1 MVSRRT
7 HQNEIVTKNPR
18 KKLGLYCHVP
28 FCAHQ
33 CDYCAFYKEE
43 PTAQKIKRYLEC
55 IEAEMKLLN
64 IETPF
69 DTIYIGGG
77 TPGVLTANSFEHL
90 CSSLTQNNISRE
102 IEEFSVEFSPSTV
115 QKEKI
120 SVLMNFG
127 CNRITLGV
135 QSFNEKTMKSLGR
148 RQTLNQVLKA
158 YESIRICGIQNIG
171 IDLIFCVPGQTHQEW
186 LEDLR
191 IAVDLQPQHIST
203 YNLTFEKDTK
213 LTKYLEDNNIS
224 KKTDDE
230 EADFFIETRDFLCRN
245 GYRQYEVS
253 NYCRPGFESK
263 HNLNTWKMNDW
274 IGIGPS
280 ACSQYM
286 SKRFSNSCSLEKW
299 ESNIGNNMLSHENI
313 IDVTDKQMAED
324 SIIFGLRM
332 TDGIDLDEI
341 NANFPKINVNIIKKF
356 FDSLKENKLAKIN
369 NSHVALTSKGLL
381 VADAI
386 SVEILNI
393 MSK

>member
-1 MVSRRT
+1 
-7 HQNEIVTKNPR
+7 
-18 KKLGLYCHVP
+18 
-28 FCAHQ
+28 
-33 CDYCAFYKEE
+33 
-43 PTAQKIKRYLEC
+43 
-55 IEAEMKLLN
+55 
-64 IETPF
+64 
-69 DTIYIGGG
+69 
-77 TPGVLTANSFEHL
+77 
-90 CSSLTQNNISRE
+90 
-102 IEEFSVEFSPSTV
+102 
-115 QKEKI
+115 
-120 SVLMNFG
+120 
-127 CNRITLGV
+127 
-135 QSFNEKTMKSLGR
+135 MKSLGR

-191 IAVDLQPQHIST
+191 IAVDLRPQHIST

-213 LTKYLEDNNIS
+213 LTKDLKGNNIT
-224 KKTDDE
+224 KKTEDE
-230 EADFFIETRDFLCRN
+230 EADFFIETRDFLQRN

-299 ESNIGNNMLSHENI
+299 ESNIGNNMLSHENV
-313 IDVTDKQMAED
+313 IDITDKQMAED
-324 SIIFGLRM
+324 RMIFGLRM

-341 NANFPKINVNIIKKF
+341 NANFPKINVDIIKKF

-369 NSHVALTSKGLL
+369 NSHISLTADGLL

-386 SVEILNI
+386 SVGILDI
-393 MSK
+393 MSKQHIKNIM

>member
-77 TPGVLTANSFEHL
+77 TPGVLTANSFERL

-102 IEEFSVEFSPSTV
+102 NEEFSVEFS
-115 QKEKI
+115 
-120 SVLMNFG
+120 
-127 CNRITLGV
+127 
-135 QSFNEKTMKSLGR
+135 KSLGR

-213 LTKYLEDNNIS
+213 LTKDLKGNNIA

-286 SKRFSNSCSLEKW
+286 GKRFSNSCSLEKW

>member
-7 HQNEIVTKNPR
+7 HQNEIVAKNSR

-64 IETPF
+64 IKTPF

-148 RQTLNQVLKA
+148 RQTLNHVLKA
-158 YESIRICGIQNIG
+158 YENICLCGIQNIG
-171 IDLIFCVPGQTHQEW
+171 IDLIFCIPGQTHQEW

-213 LTKYLEDNNIS
+213 LANGLEDNDIT
-224 KKTDDE
+224 KKTDEE
-230 EADFFIETRDFLCRN
+230 EADFFLETRDFLQRN

-253 NYCRPGFESK
+253 NYCIPGFESK
-263 HNLNTWKMNDW
+263 HNLNTWKMNYW
-274 IGIGPS
+274 IGVGPS

-286 SKRFSNSCSLEKW
+286 GKRFSNPCSLEKW
-299 ESNIGNNMLSHENI
+299 ESTIENNMLSHENI

-332 TDGIDLDEI
+332 TDGIDLGEIDTNFPEI
-341 NANFPKINVNIIKKF
+341 NIDSVRKF
-356 FDSLKENKLAKIN
+356 FRFLEKNKLAKIN
-369 NSHVALTSKGLL
+369 NSRISLTSDGLL

-386 SVEILNI
+386 SVEILDI
-393 MSK
+393 MSR

>member
-77 TPGVLTANSFEHL
+77 TPGVLTANSFERL

-102 IEEFSVEFSPSTV
+102 NEEFSVEFSPSTV

-213 LTKYLEDNNIS
+213 LTKDLKGNNIA

-253 NYCRPGFESK
+253 NYC
-263 HNLNTWKMNDW
+263 
-274 IGIGPS
+274 
-280 ACSQYM
+280 CSQYM
-286 SKRFSNSCSLEKW
+286 GKRFSNSCSLEKW